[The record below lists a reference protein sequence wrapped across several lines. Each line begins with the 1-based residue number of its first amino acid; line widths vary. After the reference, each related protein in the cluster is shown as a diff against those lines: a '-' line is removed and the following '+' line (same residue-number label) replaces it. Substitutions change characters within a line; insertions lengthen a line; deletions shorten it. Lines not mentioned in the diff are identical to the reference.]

1 MIVRQL
7 ELDKHGE
14 LPARWMAHHLAELI
28 TTAKAAEG
36 EEKQRAE
43 DRASELILKLWANR
57 RGLPG
62 QADPLH
68 GHLEAIKVLGA
79 MLPTANPWHRFQR
92 SDSDDARLSDMFG
105 ALVQL
110 IMSGLALTRGAETRK
125 IEEAEWEALSEEE
138 IFLVETLSRW
148 KAFIVAPEPMNIS
161 LEAFYAT
168 LLADDGQDELNKGVS
183 NGEVS
188 DLPESDPER
197 EQRLRILDH
206 LETFQTRLSEM
217 IQQWRSANG
226 LDEPKE
232 MSDDVEQ

>member
-28 TTAKAAEG
+28 TTAKTAEG

-62 QADPLH
+62 HADPLH

-79 MLPTANPWHRFQR
+79 MLPTANPWRRFQR
-92 SDSDDARLSDMFG
+92 SDSDDALLGDMFG
-105 ALVQL
+105 TLVQL
-110 IMSGLALTRGAETRK
+110 VMSGLALTRGAEARK
-125 IEEAEWEALSEEE
+125 IEDPEWEALSEEE
-138 IFLVETLSRW
+138 KFLAEILSRW
-148 KAFIVAPEPMNIS
+148 QAFIVAPKPINIS

-168 LLADDGQDELNKGVS
+168 LLPDDGQDEWNEGALNVGA
-183 NGEVS
+183 S
-188 DLPESDPER
+188 DSPEPDPER

-226 LDEPKE
+226 LDALEAI
-232 MSDDVEQ
+232 SDDIKP